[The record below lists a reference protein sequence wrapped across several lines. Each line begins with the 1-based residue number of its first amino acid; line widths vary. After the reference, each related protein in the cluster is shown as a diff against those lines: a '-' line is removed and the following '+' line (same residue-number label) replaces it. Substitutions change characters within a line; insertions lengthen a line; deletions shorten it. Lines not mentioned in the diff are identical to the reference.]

1 MTQRQ
6 VNQLELRERILFDLG
21 SQNLISLV
29 AYPVIWT
36 LLVVR
41 ADFAQHAPL
50 FFWINLAI
58 LGTTTSLRLFVY
70 SRMRKRVAGQAQFL
84 ERILIFTV
92 LASATHWSAMTI
104 WSLRAPE
111 LQPIRIAM
119 MLVVTGMAGSG
130 TFAVAFIT
138 ALRIFFPLI
147 LLVPAATILILSG
160 HPVEWTW
167 GALSLAFLVYV
178 LPSAYR
184 RQQDYRAAVGT
195 TLLLEERTRELE
207 QISFTDTVTG
217 LKNRNYFD
225 THLELEWHRA
235 HRLQYPL
242 SLLLVDLDRFK
253 FINDTYG
260 HPAGDACLAAMGAHL
275 LRDRHRA
282 GDILARIG
290 GDEFA
295 ILLINCDAAAAELI
309 AASVCQGM
317 RELELVEQ
325 GQPLRVTASIG
336 IATETPAAP
345 ELVDIKAF
353 ISCAD
358 SALYAAKAQ
367 GRDQWH
373 RGTGSCASQALQA
386 R

>member
-1 MTQRQ
+1 M
-6 VNQLELRERILFDLG
+6 FDLG

-41 ADFAQHAPL
+41 ADFARHAPL
-50 FFWINLAI
+50 FFWVNLAI
-58 LGTTTSLRLFVY
+58 LGMTTSLRLFVY
-70 SRMRKRVAGQAQFL
+70 SKMRKRLAGQAQFL
-84 ERILIFTV
+84 ERLLIFTV

-104 WSLRAPE
+104 WSLLAQE
-111 LQPIRIAM
+111 LEPIRIAM

-147 LLVPAATILILSG
+147 LLVPAGITLIFSG

-225 THLELEWHRA
+225 THLELEWNRA

-242 SLLLVDLDRFK
+242 ALLLVDLDRFK

-275 LRDRHRA
+275 LRDRHRT

-295 ILLINCDAAAAELI
+295 ILLINCDGAAAEQI
-309 AASVCQGM
+309 ADSVCQGM
-317 RELELVEQ
+317 RELMLQEQ
-325 GQPLRVTASIG
+325 GQQLHVTASIG
-336 IATETPAAP
+336 IATATPAAP
-345 ELVDIKAF
+345 DLADIKAF

-358 SALYAAKAQ
+358 SALYVAKAQ

-373 RGTGSCASQALQA
+373 RAIDGAAGSSALAGDATRTAPLYQQ
-386 R
+386 